1 MVLVAQDFESRRNLL
16 KMLYREVPMSSRF
29 ATIEAEALKLSP
41 EERVSLADHLLA
53 SVGSKGEV
61 EDAWS
66 AEIDRRLADVEAGR
80 TVLVPVEEA
89 IQRARRALS

>member
-1 MVLVAQDFESRRNLL
+1 M
-16 KMLYREVPMSSRF
+16 PSRF

-41 EERVSLADHLLA
+41 VERVSLADHLLA
-53 SVGSKGEV
+53 SVGPKGEV